1 MVEPIGVVVRLQV
14 QRASLKAGQAPRRR
28 YDPAPLQPVPALLVT
43 EAGVTGRD
51 ERGETVADVHHRDH
65 PASKN
70 RAGGN
75 GVSVCFTSHYDAMR
89 ARFGPHLADGLAG
102 ENILVAADRRYD
114 AAELAPGLVIET
126 SSGERVRLEQ
136 VNVAAPCVEFAR
148 FALRFPDDLRPDRR
162 VTEALAFLDGGTR
175 GYYAVGPAGGVPIA
189 VGDQVFVAR

>member
-1 MVEPIGVVVRLQV
+1 MEPIGVVVRLQV
-14 QRASLKAGQAPRRR
+14 QRASLKAGQSPRRR
-28 YDPAPLQPVPALLVT
+28 YDPAPLHAVPALLVT
-43 EAGVTGRD
+43 AAGVTGRD
-51 ERGETVADVHHRDH
+51 ERGEAVADVHHRDH

-70 RAGGN
+70 RAGSN
-75 GVSVCFTSHYDAMR
+75 GVSICFTSHYDAMR

-175 GYYAVGPAGGVPIA
+175 GYYAVGPACGAPIA
-189 VGDQVFVAR
+189 VGDRVFVAR